1 MVEKM
6 STNNNIDIKEFLKT
20 YFQIEKEI
28 LSKEEFKEEIYK
40 ELKENIKKYPIDP
53 QKFIEVTNK
62 NYNNDLMFV
71 SYPKENLLILLLN
84 NIYLCIQNKKFVF
97 HFFLLNSFNEIT
109 NDNIII
115 LQNLFSQN
123 LISLNSLDL
132 KALTDNFN
140 PRLLLTLLGVRQTV
154 GSLNNHL
161 PPDINILKS
170 KFIEKNNPKSILTVG
185 ARALCKHCHRS
196 VTDPFWPIQKGKD
209 KEKNDNANIML
220 NLFLENCIWINIHGL
235 PHQIGIIELRNDKGY
250 GIRWEVE
257 SCFFRGF
264 LEPQIENGHEKHWIH

>member
-1 MVEKM
+1 M
-6 STNNNIDIKEFLKT
+6 
-20 YFQIEKEI
+20 
-28 LSKEEFKEEIYK
+28 
-40 ELKENIKKYPIDP
+40 
-53 QKFIEVTNK
+53 
-62 NYNNDLMFV
+62 
-71 SYPKENLLILLLN
+71 
-84 NIYLCIQNKKFVF
+84 
-97 HFFLLNSFNEIT
+97 
-109 NDNIII
+109 
-115 LQNLFSQN
+115 
-123 LISLNSLDL
+123 
-132 KALTDNFN
+132 
-140 PRLLLTLLGVRQTV
+140 LTLLGVRQTV

-196 VTDPFWPIQKGKD
+196 VTDPFWPLQKGKD